1 MKVVFVVGTTASG
14 KSDLALQLAQEF
26 GGAIINADSVQI
38 YQHVLIGSAA
48 PTKADFEKVPHFLFQ
63 KIAPPEKITAGIYS
77 RLARET
83 LDECRSQFPVVFVVG
98 GTGFYFQA
106 LENGMLPVEKA
117 DEEIKAKLLSE
128 LEPTDGARLL
138 YEELKNRDPLVAAR
152 ISVNDHYRLVR
163 ALEIIRRTGR
173 SLSEIEKEYKDSKPD
188 FPFPLLKL
196 GVQVDREVLRARV
209 RARTQKMLKDGLLQ
223 ETRDLI
229 AQGLRDWDPLQSVG
243 YKEAGQYLKKDPELP
258 DLTALEERINH
269 STMHVAK
276 RQRTWF
282 QRDERIL
289 WGAPDDVAFFTSR
302 VREFLGESTT

>member
-1 MKVVFVVGTTASG
+1 VKVVFVVGTTASG
-14 KSDLALQLAQEF
+14 KSDLALELAQKF

-48 PTKADFEKVPHFLFQ
+48 PTKAEFEKVPHFLFQ
-63 KIAPPEKITAGIYS
+63 RIAPPEKITAGIYS

-83 LDECRSQFPVVFVVG
+83 LDECRSRFKVVFVVG

-117 DEEIKAKLLSE
+117 DEEIKAQLQAE
-128 LEPTDGARLL
+128 LENVDGARNL
-138 YEELKNRDPLVAAR
+138 YLELQSRDPLVAAR

-196 GVQVDREVLRARV
+196 GVQVEREELKNRV
-209 RARTQKMLKDGLLQ
+209 RSRTQAMLKQGLVQ
-223 ETRDLI
+223 ETQALI
-229 AQGLRDWDPLQSVG
+229 ARGLRDWDPLQSVG
-243 YKEAGQYLKKDPELP
+243 YKEAGLFLNKDPELP
-258 DLTALEERINH
+258 DLAALEERINH
-269 STMHVAK
+269 STLHVAK

-289 WGAPDDVAFFTSR
+289 WGQQGDVPFFTSR
-302 VREFLGESTT
+302 VQEFLGESST